1 MENKTQQQN
10 PQQCGPNC
18 DCKTEKGMSQR
29 TKIILLSVIIICAGA
44 VLAAAIVR
52 KSRQPAP
59 SPSAGYAAALSLK
72 TDAPVKTDSAS
83 QSKKIPPTVTFAGL
97 PSFSALDTVAAGFG
111 GVFILVV
118 KSDTEKTP
126 AIAQE
131 IGYAANAIATQGM
144 RMGVFQLASG
154 TPDFEFINS
163 QLPSPGVVVVIK
175 GRGMRAVAGKNITK
189 TNLLQA
195 CIAAMQPSSCCPAGG
210 NRVCK

>member
-59 SPSAGYAAALSLK
+59 SPSAGYAA
-72 TDAPVKTDSAS
+72 
-83 QSKKIPPTVTFAGL
+83 
-97 PSFSALDTVAAGFG
+97 
-111 GVFILVV
+111 
-118 KSDTEKTP
+118 
-126 AIAQE
+126 
-131 IGYAANAIATQGM
+131 NAIATQGM

-154 TPDFEFINS
+154 TPDFELINS
-163 QLPSPGVVVVIK
+163 QLPSPGVLVVVK
-175 GRGMRAVAGKNITK
+175 GRGMRGVAGKNITK

-195 CIAAMQPSSCCPAGG
+195 CVAAMQPSSCCPAGG

>member
-1 MENKTQQQN
+1 MENNNVTPA
-10 PQQCGPNC
+10 PQPCGPNC
-18 DCKTEKGMSQR
+18 DCKTEKGLSRR
-29 TKIILLSVIIICAGA
+29 TKIVLLAIIITCAGA
-44 VLAAAIVR
+44 VLAGSIIR

-59 SPSAGYAAALSLK
+59 TPPTGYAAALSLK
-72 TDAPVKTDSAS
+72 PDAPVKTDSAS
-83 QSKKIPPTVTFAGL
+83 RNEKIPLTVTFAGL

-118 KSDTEKTP
+118 KSNTEKTP

-131 IGYAANAIATQGM
+131 ISNAANAIASQGM

-154 TPDFEFINS
+154 TPDFELINS
-163 QLPSPGVVVVIK
+163 QLPSPGVLVVVK
-175 GRGMRAVAGKNITK
+175 GRGMRGVAGKNITK

-195 CIAAMQPSSCCPAGG
+195 CVAAMQPSSCCPAGG